1 MSHLDNREAGEIS
14 ALTVDYR
21 IQDVVDGFFA
31 SNPYTARLLQR
42 DNVRV
47 DGADRIQQPI
57 IFGRLNGGSYSDQ
70 DAFNTVRKRVVI
82 PAYFDWKQ
90 YYVDI
95 TISGLDNLRNSGA
108 AKIID
113 HTNVLMDVAAMSGAD
128 YVGDDMYLDGTG
140 NNNKAISGLRLALD
154 NGATYATYGGITRT
168 SGAAAGT
175 ESYAVSGQVNTTG
188 GAFTL
193 GFANSE
199 FQTAVL
205 GREKPDLWLTTQ
217 AIWNLMWERAQP
229 TQRFPAGNSQNQMAA
244 IGFDTISINGADVV
258 VDSKVPSGQW
268 FGLNTRWHKMI
279 VHSTRMWSFTGWKY
293 PTNADQ
299 MIGQLLWA
307 GELVVQQPRL
317 NFFTSNITS

>member
-1 MSHLDNREAGEIS
+1 MPHLDNREAGEI
-14 ALTVDYR
+14 AAMTVDYR
-21 IQDVVDGFFA
+21 IQDVVDGFFG
-31 SNPYTARLLQR
+31 SNPYAARLLQR

-47 DGADRIQQPI
+47 DGGDRVQQPI
-57 IFGRLNGGSYSDQ
+57 IFGRLNGGSYSDN
-70 DAFNTVRKRVVI
+70 DTFNTVRKRVVV

-113 HTNVLMDVAAMSGAD
+113 HTNILMDVAGISGAD
-128 YVGDDMYLDGTG
+128 YVGDDIYLDGTG

-154 NGATYATYGGITRT
+154 NGTTYTTYGGITRT

-199 FQTAVL
+199 FQSAVV
-205 GREKPDLWLTTQ
+205 GREKPDLILTTQ
-217 AIWNLMWERAQP
+217 SIWNTWWERVQP
-229 TQRFPAGNSQNQMAA
+229 SQRFAAGDNRNQMAN
-244 IGFDTISINGADVV
+244 IGFDTLVFNGADVV

-268 FGLNTRWHKMI
+268 FGLNTRWVKMI
-279 VHSTRMWSFTGWKY
+279 VHASRMWSFTGWKY

-307 GELVVQQPRL
+307 GEQVVQQPRL
-317 NFFTSNITS
+317 CYFTSNIT